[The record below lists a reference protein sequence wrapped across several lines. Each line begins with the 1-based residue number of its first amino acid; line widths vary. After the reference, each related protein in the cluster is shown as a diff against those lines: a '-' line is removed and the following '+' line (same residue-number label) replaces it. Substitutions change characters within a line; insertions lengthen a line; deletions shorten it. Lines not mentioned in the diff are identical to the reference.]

1 MDTLQHKV
9 LDFEPPAEDFDP
21 NFIPE
26 DGIQYLQQVV
36 YERNKC
42 PVVVVKP
49 LNPSATASQNQTEP
63 IAWHKLKPVSFSCA
77 CAFSTILT

>member
-9 LDFEPPAEDFDP
+9 LDFEPPSDDFDP

-49 LNPSATASQNQTEP
+49 LNTSATAPANQTDP
-63 IAWHKLKPVSFSCA
+63 IAWHKFKPVSLASVHFQ
-77 CAFSTILT
+77 FINQ